1 MKLDELIEK
10 LKVIKKLNGNLDVI
24 FYNLENYNLDE
35 IYIETILPIAE
46 DKRLEITLA
55 TEKEI

>member
-1 MKLDELIEK
+1 MKLNKLIEK

-24 FYNLENYNLDE
+24 FYNLENYDLDE
-35 IYIETILPIAE
+35 IYIETILPIKK

-55 TEKEI
+55 TEKEN